1 MATLEVK
8 VALQSYPVWVEWGL
22 LARLGET
29 LAPHLAGSQVA
40 LVTDS
45 HVGPLYGFQASQSL
59 AAAGF
64 EVQQYILRAG
74 EGAKSLRSC
83 QWLWSQLLAAKFD
96 RSATVV
102 ALGGGVVG
110 DLAGFVAAT
119 YLRGVGLVQVPTTLL
134 AQVDS
139 AVGGKTGVN
148 HPFGK
153 NLIGAFYHPR
163 CVAMD
168 PSVLSTL
175 KKRDLYAGFAEV
187 LKYAVVAHPQ
197 LYRVLSERLE
207 ALLSLQDQ
215 QTLGWVITECCQVK
229 ARIVGRDEREQGM
242 RRMLNFGHTVG
253 HALEAAA
260 KFKGFRHGE
269 AVLVGMRAA
278 TYLSTRRGLLS
289 EAEFQE
295 VTALLDRL
303 PCPVDLSRINP
314 QEVMSHIVADKK
326 HHRRRLHFVGLRSIG
341 WPLILAD
348 VTKEELM
355 AAILYALGGR

>member
-8 VALQSYPVWVEWGL
+8 VALHSYPVWVEWGL
-22 LARLGET
+22 LDRLGEA
-29 LAPHLAGSQVA
+29 LAPHLAGNQVA

-45 HVGPLYGFQASQSL
+45 HVGPLYGSQASQSL

-64 EVQQYILRAG
+64 EVQQYVLRAG

-83 QWLWSQLLAAKFD
+83 QWLWSQLLAAQFD
-96 RSATVV
+96 RSATIV

-148 HPFGK
+148 HPLGK

-187 LKYAVVAHPQ
+187 LKYAVVAHPHLFQ
-197 LYRVLSERLE
+197 VLSEKLE

-215 QTLGWVITECCQVK
+215 QTLAWVITECCQVK

-242 RRMLNFGHTVG
+242 RRVLNFGHTVG
-253 HALEAAA
+253 HALEAAT
-260 KFKGFRHGE
+260 KFRAFRHGE

-278 TYLSTRRGLLS
+278 TFLSARRGFLS
-289 EAEFQE
+289 DQEFRD
-295 VTALLDRL
+295 VSALLGRL
-303 PCPVDLSRINP
+303 PCPVDLSRIDP
-314 QEVMSHIVADKK
+314 DEVVGHIGTDKK
-326 HHRRRLHFVGLRSIG
+326 HFGRRLHFVGLRAIG
-341 WPLILAD
+341 WPIS
-348 VTKEELM
+348 
-355 AAILYALGGR
+355 